1 MAWHKRGRPRKAN
14 AKRRAT
20 TIAGRRGETD
30 TGTEELRR
38 RKRRIA
44 AGREDLELT
53 GAAVLFAHE
62 HLDRQQ
68 FDTLGVV
75 TVLLQLAHEHLDR
88 QQFDTLGVVTVLLQ
102 QAARGWGGRDGSV
115 SGLWEAITGA
125 LIRTAFAPAPVGD
138 GGFSSLADSARRRL
152 ARLIRALDGSRDLV
166 IELAEGRVPPLV
178 LHVLERGLD
187 HADEGTLDRL
197 RTGLDSIA
205 GRRQG

>member
-1 MAWHKRGRPRKAN
+1 MAWHKRGRPRRAN
-14 AKRRAT
+14 AKRRQT
-20 TIAGRRGETD
+20 TVAGRRGEAD
-30 TGTEELRR
+30 TGTDELRR

-44 AGREDLELT
+44 ADREDLELT

-75 TVLLQLAHEHLDR
+75 TA
-88 QQFDTLGVVTVLLQ
+88 LLQ

-125 LIRTAFAPAPVGD
+125 LIRTAFAPTPVGD
-138 GGFSSLADSARRRL
+138 GGFSLADSARRRL

-178 LHVLERGLD
+178 LHVLERRLD
-187 HADEGTLDRL
+187 HADEDTLDRL

-205 GRRQG
+205 GRR